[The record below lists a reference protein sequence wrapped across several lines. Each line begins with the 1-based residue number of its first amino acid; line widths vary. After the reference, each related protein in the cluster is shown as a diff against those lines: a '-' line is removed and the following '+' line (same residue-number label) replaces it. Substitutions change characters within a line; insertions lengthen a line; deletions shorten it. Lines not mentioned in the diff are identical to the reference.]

1 MQEIYL
7 DNHATTRVDPRV
19 VDAMIPWMTQE
30 YGNAGSHTHE
40 LGRRAAAMVEE
51 STQEILRLLGTE
63 NHDLI
68 FTSGATES
76 IHLAMFGTMTHPR
89 LSKRGVLIGQAE
101 HRAVLDCGKRLASQG
116 YEVLYLPVEME
127 SAKEKSAEE
136 IGAVQLPVLE
146 HALHEQ
152 IGLVCL
158 ILGNNEIGTLQEIA
172 PLARACHRV
181 GALLHI
187 DATQAVGK
195 IPMDVDSSEADF
207 VSFSAHKF
215 YGPKG
220 VGGLLVPKRS
230 LKLAPQILGGG
241 QQNNLRSG
249 TLNTTGI
256 LGMAVALQIAV
267 TELESER
274 SRIEGLRNRLWER
287 LSCEIDGLELN
298 GPWIHSSNT
307 NDVGGFGKAGTGID
321 RRLPGNLNVR
331 FPGVEGQ
338 AIMLRVPELAL
349 SSGSACSSADPRP
362 SHVLRAIGL
371 SEDAARSSLRFGIG
385 RFNTASE
392 IEVAAERIVEAYRE
406 LRAFIA

>member
-7 DNHATTRVDPRV
+7 DSHATTRVDSRV

-40 LGRRAAAMVEE
+40 PGRRAAAMVEE
-51 STQEILRLLGTE
+51 STQNILRLLGTE

-68 FTSGATES
+68 YTSGATES

-89 LSKRGVLIGQAE
+89 SSRRGVLIGQAE

-116 YEVLYLPVEME
+116 YTVSYLPVE
-127 SAKEKSAEE
+127 AEVATE
-136 IGAVQLPVLE
+136 IGAVRLPVLE
-146 HALHEQ
+146 QSLNEQ
-152 IGLVCL
+152 VGLVCL
-158 ILGNNEIGTLQEIA
+158 ILGNNEIGTLQEVT

-195 IPMDVDSSEADF
+195 IPLDVGGSEADL

-220 VGGLLVPKRS
+220 VGGLLVPRRG
-230 LKLAPQILGGG
+230 LRLAPQIVGGG

-249 TLNTTGI
+249 TLNTMGI
-256 LGMAVALQIAV
+256 LGMTVALQIAV
-267 TELESER
+267 EEMQTESKR
-274 SRIEGLRNRLWER
+274 VEGLRNLLWER
-287 LSCEIDGLELN
+287 LSSEIDGLELN
-298 GPWIHSSNT
+298 GPLLASSNT
-307 NDVGGFGKAGTGID
+307 SDGGGFVKPGSRGD
-321 RRLPGNLNVR
+321 HRLPGNLNVR

-362 SHVLRAIGL
+362 SHVLQAIGL

-385 RFNTASE
+385 RFNTAAE
-392 IEVAAERIVEAYRE
+392 IEVAAERIVQAYRE
-406 LRAFIA
+406 LRAFVA

>member
-19 VDAMIPWMTQE
+19 IEAMVPWMSQE

-40 LGRRAAAMVEE
+40 PGRRAAAMVEE
-51 STQEILRLLGTE
+51 STQRILRLLGAE
-63 NHDLI
+63 NHDLVI
-68 FTSGATES
+68 TSGATES
-76 IHLAMFGTMTHPR
+76 IHLALFGTMTHPK
-89 LSKRGVLIGQAE
+89 LSRRGVLIGQAD
-101 HRAVLDCGKRLASQG
+101 HRAVLDCGKRLALLG
-116 YEVLYLPVEME
+116 FTVRYLPVETEVE
-127 SAKEKSAEE
+127 SE
-136 IGAVQLPVLE
+136 IGAVRLSELE
-146 HALHEQ
+146 KSLDDQ
-152 IGLVCL
+152 VGLVSV
-158 ILGNNEIGTLQEIA
+158 ILGNNEIGTLQQVA
-172 PLARACHRV
+172 PLARACHRA

-195 IPMDVDSSEADF
+195 IPLDVDRSEADF

-220 VGGLLVPKRS
+220 VGGLLVPKSR
-230 LKLAPQILGGG
+230 LRLVPQIVGGG

-256 LGMAVALQIAV
+256 LGMSVALQIAV
-267 TELESER
+267 DEMDLERER
-274 SRIEGLRNRLWER
+274 VEGLRRELWELLR
-287 LSCEIDGLELN
+287 SEIEGLELN
-298 GPWIHSSNT
+298 GPTFLRSDLKNSKEDFDVSSRET
-307 NDVGGFGKAGTGID
+307 VVDT
-321 RRLPGNLNVR
+321 RLPGNLNVR

-362 SHVLRAIGL
+362 SHVLQAIGL

-385 RFNTASE
+385 RFNTAAE
-392 IEVAAERIVEAYRE
+392 IEAAAKRIVGAYRE

>member
-40 LGRRAAAMVEE
+40 IGRRAAAMVEE
-51 STQEILRLLGTE
+51 STQAILGLLGAE

-89 LSKRGVLIGQAE
+89 LSKRGLLIGQAE

-116 YEVLYLPVEME
+116 YEVRYLPVETQ
-127 SAKEKSAEE
+127 AVKE
-136 IGAVQLPVLE
+136 IGAVQLSVLE
-146 HALHEQ
+146 HSLHEQ

-158 ILGNNEIGTLQEIA
+158 ILGNNEIGTFQDVA

-195 IPMDVDSSEADF
+195 IPLDVDSSEADF

-230 LKLAPQILGGG
+230 LKLAPQIVGGG

-274 SRIEGLRNRLWER
+274 RRVEGMRNLLWER
-287 LSCEIDGLELN
+287 LSSEIQGLELN
-298 GPWIHSSNT
+298 GPWINSSST
-307 NDVGGFGKAGTGID
+307 SDAGGFMKGGAWED

-362 SHVLRAIGL
+362 SHVLQAIGL

-385 RFNTASE
+385 RFNTEAE
-392 IEVAAERIVEAYRE
+392 IEVVAERIVEAYRE

>member
-1 MQEIYL
+1 
-7 DNHATTRVDPRV
+7 
-19 VDAMIPWMTQE
+19 
-30 YGNAGSHTHE
+30 
-40 LGRRAAAMVEE
+40 
-51 STQEILRLLGTE
+51 
-63 NHDLI
+63 
-68 FTSGATES
+68 
-76 IHLAMFGTMTHPR
+76 
-89 LSKRGVLIGQAE
+89 LIGQAE

-116 YEVLYLPVEME
+116 YEVGYLPVETQ
-127 SAKEKSAEE
+127 AVKE
-136 IGAVQLPVLE
+136 IGAVQLSVLE
-146 HALHEQ
+146 HSLHEQ

-158 ILGNNEIGTLQEIA
+158 ILGNNEIGTFQDVA

-195 IPMDVDSSEADF
+195 IPLDVDSSEADF

-230 LKLAPQILGGG
+230 LKLAPQIVGGG

-274 SRIEGLRNRLWER
+274 KRVEGMRNLLWER
-287 LSCEIDGLELN
+287 LSSEIQGLELN
-298 GPWIHSSNT
+298 GPWINSSST
-307 NDVGGFGKAGTGID
+307 SDAGGFMKGGAWED

-362 SHVLRAIGL
+362 SHVLQAIGL

-385 RFNTASE
+385 RFNTEAE
-392 IEVAAERIVEAYRE
+392 IEVVAERIVEAYRE

>member
-40 LGRRAAAMVEE
+40 IGRRAAAMVEE
-51 STQEILRLLGTE
+51 STQAILGLLGAE

-89 LSKRGVLIGQAE
+89 LSKRGLLIGQAE

-116 YEVLYLPVEME
+116 YEVRYLPVETQ
-127 SAKEKSAEE
+127 AVKE
-136 IGAVQLPVLE
+136 IGAVQLSVLE
-146 HALHEQ
+146 HSLHEQ

-158 ILGNNEIGTLQEIA
+158 ILGNNEIGTFQDVA

-195 IPMDVDSSEADF
+195 IPLDVDSSEADF

-230 LKLAPQILGGG
+230 LKLAPQIVGGG

-274 SRIEGLRNRLWER
+274 KRVEGMRNLLWER
-287 LSCEIDGLELN
+287 LSSEIQGLELN
-298 GPWIHSSNT
+298 GPWINSSST
-307 NDVGGFGKAGTGID
+307 RDAGGFTTGGAWED

-362 SHVLRAIGL
+362 SHVLQAIGL

-385 RFNTASE
+385 RFNTEAE
-392 IEVAAERIVEAYRE
+392 IEVVAERIVEAYRE